1 MWKKK
6 ENKGKSRD
14 DYNKEAEDWRN
25 KQKQTHVKGR
35 SEKSSTE
42 SNKTEDN
49 KTDDSSTNTK
59 TNITDDSSTKTDVTD
74 DSSTNNNEDDSSKVV
89 DKKRKK
95 KKRNKPGTV
104 VSRGF
109 KNISRKIKTAVW
121 KAGKRRYSRR
131 RIRRGGTKCPF

>member
-1 MWKKK
+1 MRGKVYVVDKSKKRL
-6 ENKGKSRD
+6 E
-14 DYNKEAEDWRN
+14 ELH
-25 KQKQTHVKGR
+25 KQFGDKIIP
-35 SEKSSTE
+35 TE

-131 RIRRGGTKCPF
+131 RIRRGGTKCAF